1 MFKFHKRVKNWRNLL
16 SGGKRKSKL
25 QIGQIK
31 GQMIRMQKAGEAR
44 EWESWHQCRK
54 QMDEAYRERRN
65 IGQENP
71 ECSGCKK
78 EIRTLSSFMLPQ
90 LKEGRSTELK
100 SWKDRM
106 VKSVKGKR
114 LKPVLPYCIAEN

>member
-1 MFKFHKRVKNWRNLL
+1 
-16 SGGKRKSKL
+16 
-25 QIGQIK
+25 
-31 GQMIRMQKAGEAR
+31 
-44 EWESWHQCRK
+44 
-54 QMDEAYRERRN
+54 MDEAYRERRN

-78 EIRTLSSFMLPQ
+78 EIRTLSSFVLPQ

-106 VKSVKGKR
+106 VKSVKGKLR
-114 LKPVLPYCIAEN
+114 FLVRYVSTTGTFSPHLLQLQEMISWIEFNRKSLIQ